1 MTSQG
6 CACRHSLKLN
16 PAFDPSMSTTLQS
29 RNVLI
34 DRHRTS
40 MRLEPEMWEALSD
53 IARREGLSINH
64 LCSRVS
70 LGRKQSSLTSAM
82 RVFVLAYYRCA
93 ADWPG
98 QPDLIDRAMGRA

>member
-1 MTSQG
+1 
-6 CACRHSLKLN
+6 
-16 PAFDPSMSTTLQS
+16 MSTTLQS
-29 RNVLI
+29 RNILI

-40 MRLEPEMWEALSD
+40 MRLEPEMWEALTD
-53 IARREGLSINH
+53 IARREGLSVNH

-98 QPDLIDRAMGRA
+98 QPDLIERAMGRA

>member
-1 MTSQG
+1 MT
-6 CACRHSLKLN
+6 
-16 PAFDPSMSTTLQS
+16 TTLKS

-40 MRLEPEMWEALSD
+40 MRLEPEMWEALTD
-53 IARREGLSINH
+53 IARREGISINH

-98 QPDLIDRAMGRA
+98 HDNLIDRALARS